1 MPFHSCHCCWSLQI
15 QNVDLVLERGEKLE
29 LLVDKT
35 TQLQHQV
42 GGANPPTSHHPHS
55 GKESQLE
62 PDADGH
68 LGKGGREIAAGSAY
82 VMRWMTYWRGISH
95 LSSVCVASYLCVLGQ
110 AFKFEKSSKRLR
122 YAMFW
127 NRVKCYGLVALLM
140 AILIFFITGIA
151 CGHFDFKHCGS
162 HRRR

>member
-1 MPFHSCHCCWSLQI
+1 M
-15 QNVDLVLERGEKLE
+15 DLVLERGEKLE

-42 GGANPPTSHHPHS
+42 GGATSATSHHSHS
-55 GKESQLE
+55 GKESQLV

-68 LGKGGREIAAGSAY
+68 LREKGRQISVYGHLVGNTAAGSAY
-82 VMRWMTYWRGISH
+82 VMRWMTYWRGVSH